1 MRIISENFSILIL
14 KRQMNFIWDDP
25 SENENS
31 NNFNG
36 FDFDDGNESYSS
48 EFFFDDTDFSN
59 NANFSSAGSQPPE
72 PIGGVDMFQGFSS
85 GISSVETAPP
95 PVIGGIKNQNNN
107 YFSQPNYANTS
118 TDLNKRRL
126 GNRFYGY
133 GRSKGRN
140 SQPKIPPCTQPQ
152 NMNLQLGQQ
161 QQTAMSPQT
170 QILPPSPPSS
180 IIQPQMQLQMQN
192 GNSNGLSFN
201 NNIQM
206 NYNMNLGMNSYRVNS
221 FANGMNGVNTAAIAA
236 AAATPFF
243 GKIELSAMDQFKP
256 RTSHGKVPQWNSS
269 TPQAARTDQLFND
282 ICLNSAATL
291 NPVTLGFIPSHFW
304 PNKDYSFADI
314 VFDFF
319 QRKNNTNCR
328 FLHKLYNALK
338 ISQISPTYSELT
350 GVQWITPNVIKVSKG
365 QFARLLGIKS
375 IDGSLFHQQ
384 GNFPA
389 HQFIELNR
397 DQAKN
402 FCPMADLST
411 VDFDEVRLLIHQPG
425 LFVSNCSEA
434 QVRAC
439 SSLVAQR
446 RH

>member
-1 MRIISENFSILIL
+1 MDFLWS
-14 KRQMNFIWDDP
+14 DP
-25 SENENS
+25 SENENT

-48 EFFFDDTDFSN
+48 EFFFDETDFSN
-59 NANFSSAGSQPPE
+59 ATNFSSAGSQPPE
-72 PIGGVDMFQGFSS
+72 PIGGADMFQGFT
-85 GISSVETAPP
+85 SSVSSIETAPP
-95 PVIGGIKNQNNN
+95 PAIGGIQNKNNF
-107 YFSQPNYANTS
+107 FSQPNYANTL
-118 TDLNKRRL
+118 TDFNKRRL
-126 GNRFYGY
+126 GNRFYGC
-133 GRSKGRN
+133 GRGKGRN
-140 SQPKIPPCTQPQ
+140 SQSKISQIPQPS
-152 NMNLQLGQQ
+152 NLQMGQFRQQ
-161 QQTAMSPQT
+161 QMAMSPQP
-170 QILPPSPPSS
+170 QVLPPSPPSS
-180 IIQPQMQLQMQN
+180 IIQPQMLQMPN
-192 GNSNGLSFN
+192 SNSNGMPFN
-201 NNIQM
+201 S
-206 NYNMNLGMNSYRVNS
+206 NMLVGMNSYRVNS

-256 RTSHGKVPQWNSS
+256 RTSHGKMPQWNSS

-304 PNKDYSFADI
+304 PNKDFSFADI

-389 HQFIELNR
+389 HGFIELNR
-397 DQAKN
+397 DQAKT
-402 FCPMADLST
+402 FCPMADISS

-446 RH
+446 RHG

>member
-1 MRIISENFSILIL
+1 MNIRKIFHYFKLSTYY
-14 KRQMNFIWDDP
+14 KMNFVWDDP
-25 SENENS
+25 SENENT

-48 EFFFDDTDFSN
+48 EIFFDDTDF
-59 NANFSSAGSQPPE
+59 ANQASFSSAGSQPPE
-72 PIGGVDMFQGFSS
+72 PIGGMDAFTGFTS
-85 GISSVETAPP
+85 GVSSVETAPP
-95 PVIGGIKNQNNN
+95 PVFGGLGNHNNN
-107 YFSQPNYANTS
+107 YFSQPNYSNTL
-118 TDLNKRRL
+118 TDTNKRRF

-133 GRSKGRN
+133 GRNKGRN
-140 SQPKIPPCTQPQ
+140 SHSKIPLFAQNQ
-152 NMNLQLGQQ
+152 NMNLQMAQIQQAQQ
-161 QQTAMSPQT
+161 QQIAMSPQP
-170 QILPPSPPSS
+170 QVLPPSPPQNMIPSH
-180 IIQPQMQLQMQN
+180 MQLQMQN
-192 GNSNGLSFN
+192 NNSNGIQFN
-201 NNIQM
+201 SNMQM
-206 NYNMNLGMNSYRVNS
+206 NYNMNLGMNPLRVNS
-221 FANGMNGVNTAAIAA
+221 FTNGMNGVNTAAMAA

-256 RTSHGKVPQWNSS
+256 RTSHGKINQWNSS

-338 ISQISPTYSELT
+338 ISQISPTYSELA

-384 GNFPA
+384 GNFPW
-389 HQFIELNR
+389 IY
-397 DQAKN
+397 
-402 FCPMADLST
+402 
-411 VDFDEVRLLIHQPG
+411 
-425 LFVSNCSEA
+425 
-434 QVRAC
+434 
-439 SSLVAQR
+439 
-446 RH
+446 